1 VLEFIENLLRLD
13 LDFQQQ
19 DDHSVKNFFVPHM
32 DVLLH
37 SLHEFVNHRR
47 ELHRCMACLM
57 NHSLFSLVVTPI
69 FCKLN
74 VILECVV
81 LP

>member
-1 VLEFIENLLRLD
+1 LD

-19 DDHSVKNFFVPHM
+19 DDHSVKSFFVPHM

-37 SLHEFVNHRR
+37 NLHEFVNHRR

-57 NHSLFSLVVTPI
+57 NHSHYFL
-69 FCKLN
+69 
-74 VILECVV
+74 
-81 LP
+81 